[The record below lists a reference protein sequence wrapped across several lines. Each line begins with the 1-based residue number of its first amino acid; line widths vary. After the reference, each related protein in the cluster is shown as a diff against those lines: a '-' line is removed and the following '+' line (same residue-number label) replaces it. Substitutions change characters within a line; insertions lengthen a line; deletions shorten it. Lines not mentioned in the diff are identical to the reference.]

1 MSVRPLLF
9 EDLEEVVVSL
19 EMVRLGPE
27 EDTWVLLFAGFELD
41 GASELVRPMKKAAPQ
56 LRAQPAAIKVV
67 LVSIFFY
74 FIIDLP
80 KHSRDFFN
88 LTVAGSESRDYGF
101 LMKILEDDSAV
112 MSKARELCS
121 TIAEDA
127 DYQQLLAKVESF
139 LNNDEA
145 RLAYQSVHESGQALN
160 QKQQAGLELADSEI
174 AQFESARESL
184 MANPI
189 ASEFLGAQKDLE
201 SLQTTVGRLVGMT
214 LELGRVPTSED
225 IAQTQGGGCCGG
237 EGGEGGEGGGGGG
250 GGGGG

>member
-1 MSVRPLLF
+1 
-9 EDLEEVVVSL
+9 
-19 EMVRLGPE
+19 
-27 EDTWVLLFAGFELD
+27 
-41 GASELVRPMKKAAPQ
+41 
-56 LRAQPAAIKVV
+56 
-67 LVSIFFY
+67 
-74 FIIDLP
+74 
-80 KHSRDFFN
+80 
-88 LTVAGSESRDYGF
+88 
-101 LMKILEDDSAV
+101 MKILEDDSAV

-127 DYQQLLAKVESF
+127 DYQQLLAKVETF

-145 RLAYQSVHESGQALN
+145 RLAYQSVHESGQSLN

-237 EGGEGGEGGGGGG
+237 ESSGEGDGGGGGG
-250 GGGGG
+250 

>member
-1 MSVRPLLF
+1 MVFR
-9 EDLEEVVVSL
+9 EI
-19 EMVRLGPE
+19 VRLE
-27 EDTWVLLFAGFELD
+27 TEDEIWVLFFASVELD

-56 LRAQPAAIKVV
+56 LRAHPAAIKVA
-67 LVSIFFY
+67 LLSISLY
-74 FIIDLP
+74 FITDLP
-80 KHSRDFFN
+80 KHRRDFFN
-88 LTVAGSESRDYGF
+88 LTVAGSESRDYGS

-121 TIAEDA
+121 TITEDA
-127 DYQQLLAKVESF
+127 DFQRLLAKVETF

-145 RLAYQSVHESGQALN
+145 RLAYQSVHESGQTLN
-160 QKQQAGLELADSEI
+160 QKQQAGLELAESEI

-184 MANPI
+184 LANPI

-201 SLQTTVGRLVGMT
+201 SLKATVGRLVGMT

-237 EGGEGGEGGGGGG
+237 EGGGGGCGC
-250 GGGGG
+250 